1 MVGDRL
7 TAGQGSEL
15 WTRQTGKEMETV
27 SCPALLNNSR
37 CLHTP
42 PAKKRLQGKTVAK
55 YWQPVTTVQYISVY
69 VGVCVQL
76 ISPPICV
83 CTGRPG
89 QRDRNGWWIRVIS
102 CLCKN
107 KLNMVMIRTHT
118 HTHIKRKTSLLS

>member
-69 VGVCVQL
+69 VGVCAAHQSTHLCVHRETGTEGQKLLVDTCDFMLVQE
-76 ISPPICV
+76 
-83 CTGRPG
+83 
-89 QRDRNGWWIRVIS
+89 
-102 CLCKN
+102 
-107 KLNMVMIRTHT
+107 
-118 HTHIKRKTSLLS
+118 